1 GGYFSQV
8 RNTKKSSQRLREALV
23 DSNLCLPLCLLTAQ
37 QRDYSKDLSTQLSS
51 VKKVQVDILAIRFEN
66 HVNTDSDHID
76 SDHTDLIIVLNVLV
90 QMHSVCEPRHP
101 LQRTI
106 ASTITAVWQF
116 KPLLIEA
123 AILNTLNGLIN
134 TVGVASELIDYVQSL
149 MEYYPPGGRVLHI
162 ALPQVINW
170 LTLSFK
176 EYWKSFLKSIE
187 FQNLLFSLS
196 KVLLNILHFCNR
208 LLVALIQSCDSGSCD
223 LDDIIITSSKN
234 LMVRPSEINWSNA
247 RDTGQLVEQ
256 LKEIQILTD
265 NILQETSIQISRDT
279 RISVA
284 MVSIVVTAT
293 LSPSLQP
300 VLPPL
305 AKKWLTKG
313 DYSYPPLS
321 RLALVHGLLAKSS
334 GKD

>member
-37 QRDYSKDLSTQLSS
+37 QRDCIVYRDGSHLHLKLVCSMYDNVNSKDLSTQLSS

-162 ALPQVINW
+162 ALPQ
-170 LTLSFK
+170 
-176 EYWKSFLKSIE
+176 
-187 FQNLLFSLS
+187 
-196 KVLLNILHFCNR
+196 
-208 LLVALIQSCDSGSCD
+208 VALIQSCDSGSCD

-334 GKD
+334 GKDLLGI